1 MKAFNVD
8 RQDGIAKLVLNLPGE
23 PVNKLSRTV
32 RDELESILPNLAND
46 AEVRAIVLLS
56 GKPDNFIAGADID
69 EFVALQSGDAALN
82 LVRTGQELVNR
93 FADIGKPVVAA
104 IHGPCLGGGLE
115 TALACTYR
123 IATDHPKTNLGLPEV
138 QLGILPAAGGC
149 QRLPRLIGARA
160 ALGIILAGKTV
171 PAKRA
176 HRMGIVDELVHP
188 AVLERVAMQQAG
200 RLAEGWRPRR
210 RKGGLA
216 GFLLDRNPLGRRLVF
231 SKAAKQ
237 LSKQTGGHYPA
248 PVAALDAVRQ
258 GLSGGVKAGLAREAE
273 HFAELAVGDV
283 SRKLVQIFFATTALK
298 KDTGVDGGESP
309 PEPKQVNNVGIV
321 GAGFMGAGI
330 GGTAVSRAHVDV
342 RLRDT
347 TLEGVGAGIQAARK
361 IVQSGL
367 RRRRITKFEFRRLD
381 SLVSGGKDWAGF
393 GRADLVVEA
402 VFEDLEIK
410 QQVFGDLEERVRED
424 CVLASNTS
432 TIPIARIAEAVEHRE
447 RVIGMHFFSPV
458 EKMPLLEV
466 IVTDETAP
474 WVVVTAL
481 TFGRKMG
488 KTVIVTRD
496 CPGFWVNRILSPYLN
511 EAGRLVHEGVP
522 IEEID
527 GVIKRFGFPVGPITL
542 LDEVGLDV
550 AQKASSVMH
559 RAYGDRMTP
568 IDGLKRMID
577 DGRLGRKSGKG
588 FYRYVK
594 GKKQG
599 VDEAVYELFKVEPSP
614 VPESHVEQRLVL
626 AMLNEA
632 ARAVD
637 EKVVRSP
644 RDGDIGAIFG
654 IGFPPFRGG
663 PLRHLDDIGAVRAVD
678 TLEVLAGAY
687 GDRFSPA
694 PSLKRMAEQREPFY
708 STT

>member
-1 MKAFNVD
+1 MNAFSID
-8 RQDGIAKLVLNLPGE
+8 RQDGIARLVLDLPGE
-23 PVNKLSRTV
+23 PVNKLSKTV
-32 RDELESILPNLAND
+32 RDELESILPELAKD
-46 AEVRAIVLLS
+46 SDVRAVVLLS

-69 EFVALQSGDAALN
+69 EFVALESPEEALS
-82 LVRTGQELVNR
+82 LVQTGQELVNR

-115 TALACTYR
+115 TALACSYR
-123 IATDHPKTNLGLPEV
+123 VATNHPKTSLGLPEV

-149 QRLPRLIGARA
+149 QRLPRLIGVRA

-171 PAKRA
+171 PARRA
-176 HRMGIVDELVHP
+176 HRMGIVDEVVHP
-188 AVLERVAMQQAG
+188 AVLERVAMEQAG
-200 RLAEGWRPRR
+200 RLAGGWRPRR
-210 RKGGLA
+210 PKGGVA
-216 GFLLDRNPLGRRLVF
+216 GLLLDRNPLGRRLVF

-248 PVAALDAVRQ
+248 PVAALDAVRH
-258 GLSGGVKAGLAREAE
+258 GLSQGVKAGLAREAE

-298 KDTGVDGGESP
+298 KDAGVDGDVTA
-309 PEPKQVNNVGIV
+309 PKPKKVENLGIV
-321 GAGFMGAGI
+321 GSGFMGAGI
-330 GGTAVSRAHVDV
+330 GGTAVSRAHVDA
-342 RLRDT
+342 RFRDT
-347 TLEGVGAGIQAARK
+347 TLEGIGAGLQAARK
-361 IVQSGL
+361 ILKSGL
-367 RRRRITKFEFRRLD
+367 RRRRITKYEFRRLD
-381 SLVSGGKDWAGF
+381 SLISGGVDWSGF
-393 GRADLVVEA
+393 GRANLVVEA

-410 QQVFGDLEERVRED
+410 HQVFSDLEAHVRED

-432 TIPIARIAEAVEHRE
+432 TIPIAKIAEVVEHRE

-466 IVTDETAP
+466 IVTNETAP
-474 WVVVTAL
+474 WATVTAL

-511 EAGRLVHEGVP
+511 EAGRLIHEGVP

-527 GVIKRFGFPVGPITL
+527 GVMKRFGFPVGPITL

-559 RAYGDRMTP
+559 RAYGDRMSP
-568 IDGLKRMID
+568 IEGLKGMID
-577 DGRLGRKSGKG
+577 DGRRGRKSGKG
-588 FYRYVK
+588 FYRYEK

-599 VDEAVYELFKVEPSP
+599 VDQTVYEIFNVEPSP
-614 VPESHVEQRLVL
+614 VPETHVEQRLVL

-678 TLEVLAGAY
+678 TLEILAGAY
-687 GDRFSPA
+687 GQRFSPA
-694 PSLKRMAEQREPFY
+694 ASLKRMAVQGESFY
-708 STT
+708 PRA